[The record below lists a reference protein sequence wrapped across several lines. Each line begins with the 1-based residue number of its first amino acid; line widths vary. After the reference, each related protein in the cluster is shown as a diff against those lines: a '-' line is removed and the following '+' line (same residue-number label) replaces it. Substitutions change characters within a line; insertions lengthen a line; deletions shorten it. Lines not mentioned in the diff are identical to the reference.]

1 MKVYTQDKTI
11 KILLS
16 LIIIGLFLNFFKPTI
31 KDALAADIDC
41 LIMKDELM
49 QRIALSENR
58 LEEGIRMNGKF
69 MRKKLHDYE
78 EKYGVEIIFCENRHS
93 AEEKAIEIFEK
104 ILEV

>member
-1 MKVYTQDKTI
+1 
-11 KILLS
+11 
-16 LIIIGLFLNFFKPTI
+16 
-31 KDALAADIDC
+31 
-41 LIMKDELM
+41 
-49 QRIALSENR
+49 
-58 LEEGIRMNGKF
+58 MNGKF

>member
-69 MRKKLHDYE
+69 SNRNLSFNYLLAVVKQNISKDILDDIMIDS
-78 EKYGVEIIFCENRHS
+78 VEQAGF
-93 AEEKAIEIFEK
+93 
-104 ILEV
+104 